1 MLINLVQVMTPMAVD
16 DDNEN
21 SPFWLQKKSKQK
33 WRCTLCHITAT
44 SEKDLN
50 DHGQEKKKRKAKE
63 ASPKTQEV
71 GKEYQM
77 CRQQG
82 RSLNIIVHF
91 VSLKFAQ
98 KLCPKAIKME
108 KSTWLIS
115 RKVVAQIL
123 G

>member
-1 MLINLVQVMTPMAVD
+1 
-16 DDNEN
+16 
-21 SPFWLQKKSKQK
+21 
-33 WRCTLCHITAT
+33 
-44 SEKDLN
+44 
-50 DHGQEKKKRKAKE
+50 
-63 ASPKTQEV
+63 
-71 GKEYQM
+71 M